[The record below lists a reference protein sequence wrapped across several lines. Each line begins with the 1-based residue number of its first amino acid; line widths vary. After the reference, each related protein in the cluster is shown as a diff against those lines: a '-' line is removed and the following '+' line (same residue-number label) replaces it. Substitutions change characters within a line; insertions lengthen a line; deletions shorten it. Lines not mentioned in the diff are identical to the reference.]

1 MTSIIDL
8 EPMSVV
14 SVSELYRENE
24 QIRGQL
30 KGIRA
35 FAITAVCLG
44 IALTIAYYNFR
55 RDKEK
60 SLVQS

>member
-1 MTSIIDL
+1 
-8 EPMSVV
+8 MSVV